1 MAIQKVVHSSVSQQ
15 VFDQLKEQI
24 LTGAWKPG
32 EKIPSENDLAV
43 QFGVSRVT
51 IRNALQRLSGLGLLE
66 TRFGEGSF
74 VRRMDMDTALQQLV
88 PTVYL
93 GKDSLRE
100 VLEFRKTVEGSVC
113 ELACRRATSADIAAL
128 RTLYEQMVRA
138 KDEPAAYARCDYAF
152 HEKIA
157 QITHNRMMLQIDQI
171 TDEMMRAAF
180 KSIAHR
186 RSNQAGLRCHRQILE
201 AFEAHDP
208 ARARALMDRHM
219 DEMFTISSVYG
230 VVTNME
236 AMYADRVA
244 IRYFDEANQR
254 VREIRYR
261 EYAQD
266 IRRFVGWLQRSV
278 PQPKGAHIAL
288 LARNSYAYAVALF
301 GLLLAGAVAVPLNPA
316 KSREELAYELAKA
329 DVTSVLCDG
338 SAPIDLAAADLPAPF
353 SGEFLPLDGFTA
365 CTEPVELSDLE
376 KDEAPDAPALILFT
390 SGTTGRAKGVTLSQ
404 KNLFAPMK
412 LYVDPFDEM
421 RRELGLG
428 NVQFSSFNVLPMFHI
443 AQISSLFSWAIGGNA
458 VNLCCELKYFYRD
471 LAAMD
476 SDVLCV
482 VPVLLKSI
490 HHDVMKGKRARLGRL
505 RILTCAAA
513 TFDPAMLAD
522 LIRNGFYV
530 IQMYGLTETCG
541 DGAWNSSQQ
550 PQHLAS
556 VGVPDPDCEY
566 KLDPATGELC
576 IRGGCV
582 MLGYYNDPE
591 ATAAVLD
598 ADGWLHTGDLARMD
612 EDGYLYLIGRRDRQI
627 TLASG
632 ENLSPEEL
640 ETLLANALGT
650 AEVRVYAKANKLC
663 AAVYSAPDAP
673 EKQAALRA
681 QIDALNRTLPL
692 YKHITAVEFFPEPLP
707 RTALGKPMHTGAPAQ
722 IPSFL

>member
-74 VRRMDMDTALQQLV
+74 VKRMDVDTALQPLV

-138 KDEPAAYARCDYAF
+138 KDEPALYAQRDYAF

-157 QITHNRMMLQIDQI
+157 QITQNRVMLQIDQI

-180 KSIAHR
+180 KSIAHS
-186 RSNQAGLRCHRQILE
+186 RSNRAGLRCHQQILE

-244 IRYFDEANQR
+244 IRYFDEAKQG
-254 VREIRYR
+254 VREITYR
-261 EYAQD
+261 EYARD

-278 PQPKGAHIAL
+278 PQPKGTHIAL
-288 LARNSYAYAVALF
+288 LARNSYPYAVALF

-316 KSREELAYELAKA
+316 KSREELAYELEKA
-329 DVTSVLCDG
+329 DVTSVLYDG
-338 SAPIDLAAADLPAPF
+338 SAQIDLPAQF
-353 SGEFLPLDGFTA
+353 TGSVLPLDGFTS
-365 CTEPVELSDLE
+365 CTEPADLADLE
-376 KDEAPDAPALILFT
+376 KLEALDAPALILFT

-421 RRELGLG
+421 RRTLGLG
-428 NVQFSSFNVLPMFHI
+428 NCQFSSFNVLPMFHI

-541 DGAWNSSQQ
+541 DGAWNSSQELR
-550 PQHLAS
+550 HLAS

-612 EDGYLYLIGRRDRQI
+612 EDGYLSLIGRRDRQI

-640 ETLLANALGT
+640 EALLAKALGT

-663 AAVYSAPDAP
+663 AALYSAPAAP

-692 YKHITAVEFFPEPLP
+692 YKHITAVEFFPEALP
-707 RTALGKPMHTGAPAQ
+707 RTALGKPLHTGARPQ
-722 IPSFL
+722 ISPYL